1 MKKKVGLIDT
11 GTSNIKSVF
20 YALKLFD
27 SEVVTID
34 SYTNKKIDF
43 MVVPGIGSF
52 KAVIEKLKEKN
63 LDKFIIEKVDSNIPS
78 LFICV
83 GMQILF
89 TKSYEF
95 GITNGLNILK
105 GEVVKIPTQF
115 KEKKLNIPF
124 IGWTK
129 LDYKKNCSVFKKRN
143 KDNFFYFTHSYFVK
157 PEDNSVISTLT
168 NYSGF
173 KYCSSISYKKIYASQ
188 FHPEKSGEAGLRI
201 YENFLNQG

>member
-1 MKKKVGLIDT
+1 
-11 GTSNIKSVF
+11 
-20 YALKLFD
+20 
-27 SEVVTID
+27 
-34 SYTNKKIDF
+34 

-124 IGWTK
+124 IGWNK

-173 KYCSSISYKKIYASQ
+173 KYCSSISYKNICVSVS
-188 FHPEKSGEAGLRI
+188 P
-201 YENFLNQG
+201 

>member
-27 SEVVTID
+27 IEIVTID
-34 SYTNKKIDF
+34 SYTNKKIDL

-52 KAVIEKLKEKN
+52 KAVMKKLKEKN
-63 LDKFIIEKVDSNIPS
+63 LDKFIIEKVNSNIPS

-95 GITNGLNILK
+95 GVTNGLNILN
-105 GEVVKIPTQF
+105 GEVVKIPSKF
-115 KEKKLNIPF
+115 KEKKLNIPV
-124 IGWTK
+124 IGWNK
-129 LDYKKNCSVFKKRN
+129 LNYKKNCQVFQN
-143 KDNFFYFTHSYFVK
+143 LIENNFFYFTHSYYVK
-157 PEDNSVISTLT
+157 PEDEKIISTTT
-168 NYSGF
+168 NCFGF
-173 KYCSSISYKKIYASQ
+173 EYCSTISYDKIFASQ
-188 FHPEKSGEAGLRI
+188 FHPEKSGEAGLKI
-201 YENFLNQG
+201 YKNFLDQT